1 MSDGSQS
8 EGMNVSF
15 CIVLSVIWI
24 YECVWVVRK
33 EAGPGDVLA
42 GLVGFDAV
50 GFGDVSSD
58 CPEVVRMGGLS
69 PADFDYPFEP
79 VSRGASE

>member
-1 MSDGSQS
+1 MSAGSQS

-15 CIVLSVIWI
+15 CIVLSVIRV
-24 YECVWVVRK
+24 YVCTGVVRK

-50 GFGDVSSD
+50 SFCDIACN
-58 CPEVVRMGGLS
+58 CPEVV
-69 PADFDYPFEP
+69 
-79 VSRGASE
+79 

>member
-15 CIVLSVIWI
+15 CIVLSVIRVYI
-24 YECVWVVRK
+24 CARVVRK

-50 GFGDVSSD
+50 GFGDIA
-58 CPEVVRMGGLS
+58 CNCLEVV
-69 PADFDYPFEP
+69 
-79 VSRGASE
+79 